1 MKIKTHAK
9 TLSAKWVIEAI
20 IACLDGI
27 QRTTL
32 CEEES
37 R

>member
-1 MKIKTHAK
+1 MKIETQAK

-20 IACLDGI
+20 IACLDAI

-32 CEEES
+32 CEDES